1 MLRHPPE
8 NRYIEQVYFIIFAH
22 IGLGLK
28 PQNPQPINFLVSFQ
42 LELSWVIPC
51 KNKEKKGQRQKV
63 PFL

>member
-42 LELSWVIPC
+42 LELEMDDSM
-51 KNKEKKGQRQKV
+51 
-63 PFL
+63 